1 MSRFKFRLAR
11 THKLRQEQEDLRARA
26 LEGARAELQEAQRIR
41 DDLRSV
47 RIESYERLRRVH
59 SAGGSAGH
67 LRNLEHVLEELD
79 RQILAASRAC
89 TVAED
94 QVARS
99 LREYAS
105 ARERRRMLDQIRERR
120 HGEWA
125 RNVQRAEQEA
135 LDEIAL
141 GRFSRSRVVGGGS

>member
-11 THKLRQEQEDLRARA
+11 THKLRQEQEDQQARVLDRARTDLA
-26 LEGARAELQEAQRIR
+26 EAQRVR

-79 RQILAASRAC
+79 RKILAASRAC
-89 TVAED
+89 SEAED
-94 QVARS
+94 NVARS
-99 LREYAS
+99 LAEYAS
-105 ARERRRMLDQIRERR
+105 ARERRRMLDHVRDRR
-120 HGEWA
+120 HDEWA
-125 RNVQRAEQEA
+125 RAVERSEQAA

-141 GRFSRSRVVGGGS
+141 GRYARGRAAGGGS